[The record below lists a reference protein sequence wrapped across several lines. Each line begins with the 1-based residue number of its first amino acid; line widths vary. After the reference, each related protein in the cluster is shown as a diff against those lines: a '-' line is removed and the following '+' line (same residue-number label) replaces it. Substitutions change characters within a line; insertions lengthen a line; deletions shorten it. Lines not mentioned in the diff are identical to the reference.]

1 MNIVQR
7 ALNRAI
13 EAVAGN
19 IIETRV
25 KEALSRR
32 GESSWGED
40 PPGFRRITSGARDIS
55 PVSHARMLVAA
66 DKVYRENPLGRRL
79 VEITL
84 DNVVGDGVQFECGHD
99 DVHEALIEHWTD
111 QENDWE
117 ENLER
122 YFADILVDGE
132 LFLRPFVNRVDG
144 SVRWSPIYTR
154 TISEVVADPDNPDR
168 LRMIDVAGIG
178 PLYVIRRN
186 TDPKA
191 KAYGFLEGEVLAFS
205 INRRTNAL
213 RGTSDIM
220 HLLDWLDAFDQLFW
234 SELERMYLM
243 KLFVFDYEMKGA
255 GPSEIRRKYTQL
267 KKDPPRPG
275 SFNVHNESELF
286 SIKTAETGGQD
297 ATTFTRF
304 TRDHILGGAGFPSH
318 WFGDLHGATRA
329 SALETSEP
337 ATRRLKR
344 PQRWLR
350 RFVRAILT
358 FQRDQWILARP
369 ERRKDFLDPQR
380 PGRLLLPPVK
390 VHMPDQGQKVQLAA
404 AKVFASVVQPLI
416 QAVEKNLVSTEEAR
430 DIIRRALMQQLGLEG
445 IGQGPAPERDLPDS
459 TDDDDEDEDPGLPP
473 VVTGAIGGSSR

>member
-1 MNIVQR
+1 MNLVQR
-7 ALNRAI
+7 ALTRAL
-13 EAVAGN
+13 EAVAGP
-19 IIETRV
+19 IIEARV
-25 KEALSRR
+25 EERLARR
-32 GESSWGED
+32 GESWSEE
-40 PPGFRRITSGARDIS
+40 PPGFRRITAGARDIS
-55 PVSHARMLVAA
+55 PTSHARMLVAA
-66 DKVYRENPLGRRL
+66 DKIYRENPLGRRL

-84 DNVVGDGVQFECGHD
+84 DNVVGDGIQFECGHEGLQ
-99 DVHEALIEHWTD
+99 EALDEHWAD
-111 QENDWE
+111 PDNDWE

-132 LFLRPFVNRVDG
+132 LFLRPFTNPVDG

-154 TISEVVADPDNPDR
+154 TITEVVADPENPDR
-168 LRMIDVAGIG
+168 LKMIDVAGVG

-186 TDPKA
+186 QDAKSPKF
-191 KAYGFLEGEVLAFS
+191 GFLEGEVLAFS

-213 RGTSDIM
+213 RGTSDLM

-243 KLFVFDYEMKGA
+243 KLFVFDYELKGA
-255 GPSEIRRKYTQL
+255 GPQEVRRRYNQV

-275 SFNVHNESELF
+275 SYNVHNESEVF

-297 ATTFTRF
+297 STTFTRF
-304 TRDHILGGAGFPSH
+304 CRDHILGGAGYPSH

-350 RFVRAILT
+350 RFVRAVLSY
-358 FQRDQWILARP
+358 QRDQWILARP
-369 ERRKDFLDPQR
+369 ERRKEFLDPKR
-380 PGRLLLPPVK
+380 PGRLLLPHVK
-390 VHMPDQGQKVQLAA
+390 IHTPDQGQKVQLAA

-416 QAVEKNLVSTEEAR
+416 QAVEKNLVTTEEAR
-430 DIIRRALMQQLGLEG
+430 DIIRRALLQQLGLEG
-445 IGQGPAPERDLPDS
+445 VGQGPAPAGDPT
-459 TDDDDEDEDPGLPP
+459 TDPEPDDEDEDPGLPP
-473 VVTGAIGGSSR
+473 VVTGSIGGNAS

>member
-1 MNIVQR
+1 MNLVQR

-13 EAVAGN
+13 EAVAGH
-19 IIETRV
+19 IIEARV
-25 KEALSRR
+25 EESLARR
-32 GESSWGED
+32 GESSWADD

-55 PVSHARMLVAA
+55 PTSHARMLVAA

-84 DNVVGDGVQFECGHD
+84 DNVVGDGIQFECGHEGLQ
-99 DVHEALIEHWTD
+99 EALTEHWED
-111 QENDWE
+111 PENDWE

-132 LFLRPFVNRVDG
+132 LFLRPFVNKVDG
-144 SVRWSPIYTR
+144 SVQWSPIYVR
-154 TISEVVADPDNPDR
+154 TISEVAADPNNPDR
-168 LRMIDVAGIG
+168 LKMIDVAGVG

-186 TDPKA
+186 QDPSSPKF
-191 KAYGFLEGEVLAFS
+191 GFLDGEVLAFS

-213 RGTSDIM
+213 RGTSDLM

-243 KLFVFDYEMKGA
+243 KLFVFDYELKGA
-255 GPSEIRRKYTQL
+255 GPQDIRRKYNAL

-275 SFNVHNESELF
+275 SYNVHNESELF

-297 ATTFTRF
+297 STTFNRF
-304 TRDHILGGAGFPSH
+304 VRDHILGGAGYPSH

-350 RFVRAILT
+350 RFVRAVLT
-358 FQRDQWILARP
+358 YQRDQWILARP
-369 ERRKDFLDPQR
+369 ERRKEFLDPRR

-390 VHMPDQGQKVQLAA
+390 IHMPDQGQKVQLAT

-416 QAVEKNLVSTEEAR
+416 QAVEKQLVTPAEAR
-430 DIIRRALMQQLGLEG
+430 DIIRRALFQQLGLEG
-445 IGQGPAPERDLPDS
+445 IGKGPAPAADPPDDPG
-459 TDDDDEDEDPGLPP
+459 DDDDPDEDPGLPP
-473 VVTGAIGGSSR
+473 VVTGAIGGNA